1 MSFIILLSF
10 LYCFVLFLTSKK
22 ETFMARKK
30 KVKKFRQDRKWWFR
44 AILKL
49 IKLIYKKPNF
59 VFMGDKPKKDAI
71 VLTNHEG
78 ADVPLLYEL
87 YVDFPMRFW
96 GTHEMNTSFRLLYKH
111 LTKDYYHEIH
121 GWNIHKARLFGLIAT
136 LLLIKDLDLYLH
148 IKMLD

>member
-1 MSFIILLSF
+1 
-10 LYCFVLFLTSKK
+10 
-22 ETFMARKK
+22 MARKK
-30 KVKKFRQDRKWWFR
+30 KEKKFRQDRKWWFR

-121 GWNIHKARLFGLIAT
+121 SWNIHKARLFGLIAT